1 MKKLIVVFMAAAV
14 LFSLTACGSVVK
26 NSETTEKT
34 KENLFES
41 ESTTLSETEK
51 VLNNNYFYGKSFAG
65 GTGYVKLSDGTEYYE
80 YTGGSMKIDFS
91 FDNGGDAMECGIT
104 LVLDGIYQSFKL
116 TDKNGET
123 TDEAYMHT
131 INANTTEAVN
141 FSLEFTPNTGKS
153 GDELNIAVGTM
164 VMPSY
169 TNIYDGTQ
177 GGYGLPIYHAYNAAS
192 GITVKMK
199 ADAPTQ
205 QKGAELPVKKERMTE
220 IHKSKF
226 AGTDL
231 DPFEYDYRFLLYTD
245 IKTLETGESVLNIAD
260 GKESE
265 ITLDVFG
272 KADEYRA
279 ALFIN
284 HELIHFPNGGT
295 YFDFA
300 VNNKEITRVT
310 LPVDTSELD
319 ENNHAYVVLFHKNNG
334 ELSIPDSTYIFADK
348 SDTCFCIVNK
358 NQDSTEV
365 NSNEN

>member
-14 LFSLTACGSVVK
+14 LFSLTACGSVAK
-26 NSETTEKT
+26 NSESTEKT

-51 VLNNNYFYGKSFAG
+51 VLNNNYFYGKSFTG

-131 INANTTEAVN
+131 INANATEAVN

-192 GITVKMK
+192 GITLKMK
-199 ADAPTQ
+199 TDAPSQ
-205 QKGAELPVKKERMTE
+205 QKGAVLKTE
-220 IHKSKF
+220 QAEVTEFYKSMF
-226 AGTDL
+226 PETDL
-231 DPFEYDYRFLLYTD
+231 DPFETDYKFLIYTD
-245 IKTLETGESVLNIAD
+245 KETLEKGEDVLRTFANKTA
-260 GKESE
+260 E
-265 ITLDVFG
+265 ITLEVFG
-272 KADEYRA
+272 KSDEYRA
-279 ALFIN
+279 TLFVN
-284 HELIHFPNGGT
+284 HQPVQLSDGST
-295 YFDFA
+295 YVDFS
-300 VNNKEITRVT
+300 VDSKSVT
-310 LPVDTSELD
+310 KIILPVDASALS

-348 SDTCFCIVNK
+348 SDTYFCIVNK